1 MKFESNF
8 IFLINLSSYTTKKS
22 RQKFRY
28 LEKEKSSSDEI
39 KGIFHHFKRV
49 FSDVNQIY
57 FLEGESPTLIGNFE
71 FGWIEFGKIT
81 TDSKNII
88 SQSVADVVD
97 WFELKKL
104 FVYF

>member
-22 RQKFRY
+22 RQKLRY
-28 LEKEKSSSDEI
+28 LEKEKSFSDEI

-49 FSDVNQIY
+49 FSDVNKKY

-71 FGWIEFGKIT
+71 FG
-81 TDSKNII
+81 
-88 SQSVADVVD
+88 
-97 WFELKKL
+97 
-104 FVYF
+104 